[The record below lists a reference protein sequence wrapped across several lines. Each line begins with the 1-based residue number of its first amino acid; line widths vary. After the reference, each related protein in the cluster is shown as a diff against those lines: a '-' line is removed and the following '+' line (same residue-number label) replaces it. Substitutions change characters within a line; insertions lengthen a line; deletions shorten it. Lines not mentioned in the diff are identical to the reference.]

1 MRARQYYVY
10 IMSNHSRRLYIGITR
25 DLHRR
30 VEQHRAGTFAQSFTK
45 RYRITQL
52 VYFEVTGDVH
62 AAIAR
67 EKQLKGWTRE
77 KKLQLIEAVNSG
89 WLDLAADWP
98 SRTP

>member
-25 DLHRR
+25 DLEWR
-30 VEQHRAGTFAQSFTK
+30 VAQHQEGTFAESFTK

-52 VYFEVTGDVH
+52 VYFEVFNDVH

-77 KKLQLIEAVNSG
+77 KKMQLIETMNPG
-89 WLDLAADWP
+89 WEDLSLAWSNRAP
-98 SRTP
+98 